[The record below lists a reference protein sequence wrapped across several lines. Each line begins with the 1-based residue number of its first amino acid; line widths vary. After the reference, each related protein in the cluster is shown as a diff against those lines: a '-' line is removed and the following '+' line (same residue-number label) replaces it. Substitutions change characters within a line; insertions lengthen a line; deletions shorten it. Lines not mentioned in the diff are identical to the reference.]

1 MLTFGTIAGGSPSSM
16 APMTKHMLTQ
26 TVPREVADLARYYTQ
41 EMEVG
46 QDEALPR
53 RDMHP
58 IVAKGLGINPDKP
71 VTMDQINALLAGRRA
86 DGEKIDGKHY
96 SKHRTYT
103 ESKTGEVKQKV
114 PIGAV
119 DFCFTPDKS
128 VSVAWAFGT
137 PAEQSAIYQAHRDA
151 GQEAMRY
158 VEQEIAKAGIGK
170 GGKDGFDHGH
180 LGWVSFDHYTSR
192 PTLWIAREENGQRIT
207 ESVPIQIAGD
217 PELHTHFTVTNAVF
231 CENGRVGSLDLDR
244 LEGFIKEAGAL
255 YQAYIAQNLRNMGAE
270 VVLDRDTGSA
280 RLTAISDEVRSH
292 FSKRTTNGEAAA
304 REFAKTQG
312 LDWDD
317 LSSERRAGLL
327 KAAVQGTPK
336 GLDDDTLAKLK
347 KDDMADFADWRRQA
361 GDLGWKH
368 ETIVTRSGPQPEIDR
383 EQRIDLAYT
392 EALPWFEKDIDK
404 RAVVSEH
411 DARTAIARGLIASG
425 IESHRDIDLVMTEF
439 ETRGVRQQGEMTTL
453 IAGQENEKRGRSITT
468 GLHEMQEKEFI
479 VKARAASSDL
489 SDALPADRIKA
500 AVERSGLDFT
510 SDHGKQ
516 QLQAIHDLG
525 EGGKLGVM
533 IGAAGAG
540 KTTLLQPLVSAWQED
555 DRRVYGIAL
564 AWRQADDLIDAGI
577 ARGDAKAISVF
588 FKAVEKGDIAL
599 NNKAVVVVD
608 ELSLLGTRQ
617 GLDLLRLQDEHGFR
631 LVMIGDDKQCQS
643 IEAGPMID
651 LARKALGVEKV
662 PEILTTVRQQTERER
677 DIAGAFR
684 DGRATEAIN
693 MKREDRTAELV
704 PGGYR
709 EAAERTAS
717 LLMDR
722 IKANCGDD
730 KFSITISAPT
740 NTDAH
745 RLSLAIREKRREMGE
760 LGKDLVKIKASD
772 RDGNSYEMK
781 LAAGDRVRLFNS
793 VSAQGQR
800 GGSIGRNGSVLT
812 VQSADRNGMH
822 VVNAKGVAGYLPWKS
837 LTKDGQVRLAYGEV
851 MTTHTAQGSTSTE
864 HIYAMPAGT
873 KMVNG
878 FSAYSSGSRHKQQS
892 HMVISEGA
900 ERAEVSARRPVN
912 DPRPIRGDDVWVN
925 VARNLSRQPTKS
937 TALDF
942 IGRASGIKRGA
953 AKSLQRGLQP
963 GELRERRGQ
972 EPTTV
977 HTRHQ
982 RRQDARAVS
991 QVASRLV
998 ESIGSD
1004 LQPVMD
1010 RLTAVAPRISSA
1022 VETGVE
1028 QVVRTA
1034 ALESTSLRV
1043 VGNDGLSHA
1052 RQNLRRIVQN
1062 IPREHI
1068 DELKR
1073 SVSLTHLV
1081 GQSVKLDHHG
1091 KGICPFHTEKTPSFH
1106 VDEKKGRYH
1115 CFGCGAHGDAV
1126 SWLTTARGLPF
1137 AEAISYLG
1145 GKSGKELP
1153 PPPIAR
1159 QCGKDAV
1166 PEWIAVQPVPAGV
1179 PPLVNQNGWTAG
1191 VFNPRAAE
1199 RGLER
1204 TQKPYLPAHVAPYR
1218 DTEGRAIGYV
1228 LRVEMADGGKFTPQ
1242 VTWAVPSD
1250 APVGADPAKIGRWA
1264 LLPMQDPRPLYLGEE
1279 VAKNPDKVVIV
1290 VMGEKKADA
1299 LQKKLGDS
1307 VVVVS
1312 WAGGDNG
1319 RFKTDFAA
1327 LKGRDVIIWPD
1338 ADHGGKAAA
1347 VGETDRRGEH
1357 KKGAAEYIQA
1367 AGAVSVKVIIPP
1379 ANVEKGW
1386 DAGDLIK
1393 AGANRK
1399 TVETFIARQ
1408 STTPSEAKKAFDTE
1422 LSVRHAESPK
1432 VSNQIKCQKL
1442 TIKR

>member
-1 MLTFGTIAGGSPSSM
+1 LLTFGTIAAGAPSAM

-41 EMEVG
+41 SMEVG

-58 IVAKGLGINPDKP
+58 VVAKGLGIDPDKP
-71 VTMDQINALLAGRRA
+71 VTADQINALLAGRRA
-86 DGEKIDGKHY
+86 DGEKIEGKTY
-96 SKHRTYT
+96 SELREYT
-103 ESKTGEVKQKV
+103 DPKTGELKTKV

-170 GGKDGFDHGH
+170 GGKGGFDQGH
-180 LGWVSFDHYTSR
+180 LGWISFDHYTSR
-192 PTLWIAREENGQRIT
+192 PTLWVAREENGQRIT

-217 PELHTHFTVTNAVF
+217 PELHTHFTVSNAVF
-231 CENGRVGSLDLDR
+231 CSNGRVGSLDLDR

-255 YQAYIAQNLRNMGAE
+255 YQAHVAQNLRDMGAE
-270 VVLDRDTGSA
+270 VVLDQDTGAA
-280 RLTAISDEVRSH
+280 RLTAIPDDIRSH
-292 FSKRTTNGEAAA
+292 FSKRTTNGEQAA
-304 REFAKTQG
+304 REFAKAQG

-327 KAAVQGTPK
+327 KAAVQGIPK
-336 GLDDDTLAKLK
+336 GLDDETIGKLK

-361 GDLGWKH
+361 EDLGWKH
-368 ETIVTRSGPQPEIDR
+368 ESVISRNDAAQEITR
-383 EQRIDLAYT
+383 EQRIERAYA
-392 EALPWFEKDIDK
+392 EALPWFEKDLDK

-425 IESHRDIDLVMTEF
+425 IESHRDIDLVMAEF
-439 ETRGVRQQGEMTTL
+439 ESRGVRQQGEMTTL
-453 IAGQENEKRGRSITT
+453 IAGQEHDKRGRSITT

-479 VKARAASSDL
+479 AKARAASSDT
-489 SDALPADRIKA
+489 SDALPADRIKV

-510 SDHGKQ
+510 TDHGKQ
-516 QLQAIHDLG
+516 QLAAIHDLG

-577 ARGDAKAISVF
+577 AREDTKAISVF
-588 FKAVEKGDIAL
+588 FKAVEKGDIQL
-599 NNKAVVVVD
+599 DNKSVVVVD
-608 ELSLLGTRQ
+608 EMSLLGTRQ
-617 GLDLLRLQDEHGFR
+617 ALDLLRLQETHGFR
-631 LVMIGDDKQCQS
+631 MAMIGDDKQCQS

-651 LARKALGVEKV
+651 LARKALGESKV
-662 PEILTTVRQQTERER
+662 PEILTTIRQQTERER

-684 DGRATEAIN
+684 DGKATAAIN

-709 EAAERTAS
+709 EAAERTAA

-722 IKANCGDD
+722 IQANKTDPG
-730 KFSITISAPT
+730 FTITVSAPT

-745 RLSLAIREKRREMGE
+745 RLSVAIREKRREMGE
-760 LGKDLVKIKASD
+760 LGKDLVKIKAAD
-772 RDGNSYEMK
+772 RDGNAYEMK
-781 LAAGDRVRLFNS
+781 LASGDRVRLFNS

-800 GGSIGRNGSVLT
+800 GGSIGRNGSILT
-812 VQSADRNGMH
+812 VQSADKNGMT
-822 VVNAKGVAGYLPWKS
+822 VRNAKGVEGYLPWKS

-851 MTTHTAQGSTSTE
+851 MTTHTAQGSTATE

-878 FSAYSSGSRHKQQS
+878 FSAYSSGTRHKQRS
-892 HMVISEGA
+892 FMIISEGA

-912 DPRPIRGDDVWVN
+912 DPRPIRTDDAWAN
-925 VARNLSRQPTKS
+925 VARNLGRQPTKT

-942 IGRASGIKRGA
+942 IDRASGIKRGA

-972 EPTTV
+972 EATTV

-982 RRQDARAVS
+982 RRQEARAVGRIAERME
-991 QVASRLV
+991 VM
-998 ESIGSD
+998 GKD
-1004 LQPVMD
+1004 LQPIMD
-1010 RLTAVAPRISSA
+1010 RLTTVAPRISSA

-1028 QVVRTA
+1028 RVVRTA
-1034 ALESTSLRV
+1034 AMESTSLRV
-1043 VGNDGLSHA
+1043 VGHDGLSPA

-1068 DELKR
+1068 DEVKR
-1073 SVSLTHLV
+1073 SVSLTALV
-1081 GQSVKLDHHG
+1081 SQSVKLDHHG
-1091 KGICPFHTEKTPSFH
+1091 KGICPFHVEKTPSFH
-1106 VDEKKGRYH
+1106 VDEKKGHYH

-1137 AEAISYLG
+1137 ADAVAYLG
-1145 GKSGKELP
+1145 GKSGKDLP
-1153 PPPIAR
+1153 SPQIERKA
-1159 QCGKDAV
+1159 GKDSA

-1179 PPLVNQNGWTAG
+1179 PPLVKSNGWTAE
-1191 VFNPRAAE
+1191 VYNPKAAE

-1218 DTEGRAIGYV
+1218 DADGRAMGYV

-1250 APVGADPAKIGRWA
+1250 APAGADPAKIGRWA
-1264 LLPMQDPRPLYLGEE
+1264 LLPMQDPRPLYRGEE
-1279 VAKNPDKVVIV
+1279 VAKFPDRNVVV

-1307 VVVVS
+1307 AVVVS

-1319 RFKTDFAA
+1319 RFKTDFGMLA
-1327 LKGRDVIIWPD
+1327 GRNVIIWPD
-1338 ADHGGKAAA
+1338 ADRGGKAAA
-1347 VGETDRRGEH
+1347 IGETDRRGEH

-1367 AGAVSVKVIIPP
+1367 AGAASVKVIIPP
-1379 ANVEKGW
+1379 AGVEKGW
-1386 DAGDLIK
+1386 DAGDMIK
-1393 AGANRK
+1393 SGANRK
-1399 TVETFIARQ
+1399 SVETFIRTA
-1408 STTPSEAKKAFDTE
+1408 STTVENAK
-1422 LSVRHAESPK
+1422 
-1432 VSNQIKCQKL
+1432 QIFGNEIRVEPQMKSQKM
-1442 TIKR
+1442 TRSRGMSR